1 MSLLEK
7 NTWRLATSLF
17 SRLTS
22 LLSFIFLQL
31 FSSHCY
37 YIHFVL
43 LDFIWNYLVFSSPGW
58 SLRKLRQI
66 TRGKQ
71 HFLFSS
77 IKKNKQIVV
86 WGFIIFFVL
95 FVSVLVL
102 FPPLIFLSK
111 SLIIPPPPILY
122 FSMKQSYYHY
132 HYQIKSSCTNWTQ
145 TTSFL
150 PPCFLLPSLSPMFW
164 KEEFYLLISNS
175 CIIWFDF
182 HPFILSSY
190 PIQDSW
196 SKQSELIFDL
206 DCRHRLFSHEIIAI
220 ALSIYCCSFVV
231 LTFQIQFFISFFL
244 QNKTREKKTREKRNL
259 AR

>member
-111 SLIIPPPPILY
+111 SLIIPPPQ
-122 FSMKQSYYHY
+122 FSIFQWNKVIIIII
-132 HYQIKSSCTNWTQ
+132 IKSN
-145 TTSFL
+145 L
-150 PPCFLLPSLSPMFW
+150 PVRIGHKQLPSSLPASSSRPSLPCFGRKNFIYWYRILALFDLIFIHSFS
-164 KEEFYLLISNS
+164 LLIPSKIVDQNNLNWS
-175 CIIWFDF
+175 L
-182 HPFILSSY
+182 ILTAD
-190 PIQDSW
+190 IA
-196 SKQSELIFDL
+196 
-206 DCRHRLFSHEIIAI
+206 CSHTKS
-220 ALSIYCCSFVV
+220 LP
-231 LTFQIQFFISFFL
+231 
-244 QNKTREKKTREKRNL
+244 
-259 AR
+259 